1 MFNLEKYHFLNI
13 VSVDHVYVTIVFFSP
28 LTTISEGKM
37 FQSQLATVKK
47 KPQYI
52 LLIDAYKSNQ
62 FI

>member
-13 VSVDHVYVTIVFFSP
+13 VSVDHVHVTIVFFSP

-47 KPQYI
+47 NPQYI

>member
-13 VSVDHVYVTIVFFSP
+13 VSVDHVHVTIVFFSP

-47 KPQYI
+47 KPIYLTDRCI
-52 LLIDAYKSNQ
+52 
-62 FI
+62 